1 LKEMKENARAFYD
14 LMFNQFKPREAMEHY
29 VGGEYIQHT
38 PGVADEQAGPS
49 CPRCIPGARC

>member
-1 LKEMKENARAFYD
+1 MKENARAFYD